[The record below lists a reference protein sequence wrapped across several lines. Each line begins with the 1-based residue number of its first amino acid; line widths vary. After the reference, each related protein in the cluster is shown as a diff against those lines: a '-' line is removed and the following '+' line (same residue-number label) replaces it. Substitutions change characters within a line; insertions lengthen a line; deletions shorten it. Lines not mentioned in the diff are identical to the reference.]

1 MNNSS
6 KKLVTPRAVVSK
18 IMSAIFAVGGIFA
31 VLCVIYICINYLN
44 MPPKLTIDPE
54 IPKSRVMG
62 LMDSICKGDY
72 ASAEN
77 YILDHPDL
85 GIDKAPQDEV
95 SALIWAAFV
104 DSTSYSF
111 SGDCYTTDDGLA
123 QNITFT
129 CLDISSITSKLR
141 DRSQALLKERVDA
154 AEDTS
159 EIYDE
164 NNEYR
169 TDLVNEVLRQAVTDA
184 LEEDRQYLTT
194 EITIYLKYQNDQWW
208 VQADQALMDALFG
221 DVLFYS

>member
-1 MNNSS
+1 M
-6 KKLVTPRAVVSK
+6 
-18 IMSAIFAVGGIFA
+18 
-31 VLCVIYICINYLN
+31 
-44 MPPKLTIDPE
+44 
-54 IPKSRVMG
+54 
-62 LMDSICKGDY
+62 
-72 ASAEN
+72 
-77 YILDHPDL
+77 
-85 GIDKAPQDEV
+85 
-95 SALIWAAFV
+95 
-104 DSTSYSF
+104 
-111 SGDCYTTDDGLA
+111 
-123 QNITFT
+123 
-129 CLDISSITSKLR
+129 
-141 DRSQALLKERVDA
+141 DA